1 MKRTL
6 FLLLAMLFANVLFA
20 QNVDPNAVE
29 PDFEVGYLGY
39 KCKGNNE
46 VAVNNYDRESTTLPM
61 PWNLEIPSTVTHNGT
76 TYTVTS
82 IGTGAFSG
90 CHKLQSVAIP
100 NTVTS
105 IDYNAFTTCNNL
117 QSVVIPNS
125 VTSIGDNAFM
135 GCDNLSSVTI
145 GENVTSIGS
154 SAFKACLSLTSISIP
169 NSVTTIGNNIFEA
182 CDHLETVNIG
192 TGLTAISNHA
202 FSECVLLE
210 TVTFNGSNLTSIGSW
225 AFNNCEAL
233 ENITLPNSV
242 ININDRAFRSCEL
255 LEAVVLPEGL
265 ETIGEEAFLDCIK
278 LNTITIPNSVKSIEN
293 GAFVRCLALPSID
306 IPNNSDFTI
315 LNELVFYGCAA
326 LTSVDIPNNVTHID
340 NRAFDSC
347 ANLSSVTIPEG
358 VTRIGI
364 AAFYQNN
371 LTSVT
376 IPSTV
381 TLIDSLAF
389 DGCQNLTTVL
399 SLADPAP
406 AAPYYAFPTLP
417 IDDMTLTV
425 PFNAQGYAY
434 NWGIANWKE
443 ENASPYLF
451 WKKIYHKIN
460 EGERETLSNTFEI
473 TTANRREVINDGVLL
488 IEQGGELVNE
498 TTTNVGGIIEVKTKS
513 LPANKWSFIGAP
525 FAGYKLETIVP
536 GAHDISIS
544 VFDYEQGQWSS
555 RWATILTEVGAGE
568 GLFAWSFAEEP
579 TTFTTYGDVYNYG
592 NNHNETGF
600 VPGNTTPY
608 DFDVDP
614 MYAINNEDEITV
626 TETVGANNNGN
637 WMALANP
644 YTFKLDIAKFLEDH
658 QTDVDVQGGVSYRFN
673 GTNWVTATTGE
684 INVTEGF
691 FVNFTSAGPQSATFK
706 KSQRYTAPAKASV
719 EREFVR
725 LAMLEGEIETEV
737 LFAQNDEATEEYD
750 IFDANKLFSPVEI
763 TEPYFVVNNIALA
776 KEEVNTLPYY
786 ATMNVKSYGNKE
798 VTFKA
803 NYIPE
808 GLSVSIIDGEETI
821 DLGEGVEYTTNVIAG
836 ENADRFKVLIKK
848 SLSISDAEE
857 LEVNIYNDNRHI
869 NIETMESDLQVE
881 VYNALGQKVL
891 STIDR
896 NFTLSQVSAGAYVVK
911 AFNNK
916 ASKTQKVVV
925 K

>member
-1 MKRTL
+1 M
-6 FLLLAMLFANVLFA
+6 FDGCANLV
-20 QNVDPNAVE
+20 NVN
-29 PDFEVGYLGY
+29 
-39 KCKGNNE
+39 
-46 VAVNNYDRESTTLPM
+46 
-61 PWNLEIPSTVTHNGT
+61 
-76 TYTVTS
+76 
-82 IGTGAFSG
+82 
-90 CHKLQSVAIP
+90 
-100 NTVTS
+100 
-105 IDYNAFTTCNNL
+105 FT
-117 QSVVIPNS
+117 
-125 VTSIGDNAFM
+125 
-135 GCDNLSSVTI
+135 
-145 GENVTSIGS
+145 GS
-154 SAFKACLSLTSISIP
+154 S
-169 NSVTTIGNNIFEA
+169 
-182 CDHLETVNIG
+182 
-192 TGLTAISNHA
+192 
-202 FSECVLLE
+202 
-210 TVTFNGSNLTSIGSW
+210 LTSIGSW
-225 AFNNCEAL
+225 AFSACNAL
-233 ENITLPNSV
+233 TNIDLPNSV
-242 ININDRAFRSCEL
+242 TIIHDRAFRGCEH
-255 LEAVVLPEGL
+255 LEVVSLPDGL
-265 ETIGEEAFLDCIK
+265 QTIEDEAFLDCVA
-278 LNTITIPNSVKSIEN
+278 LRTITIPNGVKSIGN

-306 IPNNSDFTI
+306 IPTNSDFTI

-364 AAFYQNN
+364 AAFYKNG

-406 AAPYYAFPTLP
+406 AAPYYAFPTSN
-417 IDDMTLTV
+417 IEDMTLTV
-425 PFNAQGYAY
+425 PFNAEGYAY

-498 TTTNVGGIIEVKTKS
+498 TTTNVGGIIEVKTDS

-525 FAGYKLETIVP
+525 FAGYKLESVKP
-536 GAHDISIS
+536 GSHDISIS
-544 VFDYEQGQWSS
+544 TFNYTTGAWSTG
-555 RWATILTEVGAGE
+555 WATILTEVGAGE
-568 GLFAWSFAEEP
+568 GLFAYPFAKEP
-579 TTFTTYGDVYNYG
+579 TIFTTYGDVFEYG
-592 NNHNETGF
+592 DVDGGFASGNEIA
-600 VPGNTTPY
+600 Y
-608 DFDVDP
+608 DFNAEP
-614 MYAINNEDEITV
+614 KYKLNNGNVTV
-626 TETVGANNNGN
+626 EKSLTNNGGN

-644 YTFKLDIAKFLEDH
+644 YTFKLDVAEFLDD
-658 QTDVDVQGGVSYRFN
+658 QQNVQGGISYRFN
-673 GTNWVTATTGE
+673 NENNTWQTATSGV

-691 FVNFTSAGPQSATFK
+691 FVNFTSAGQQSATFN
-706 KSQRYTAPAKASV
+706 KSQRYTNTAKASV

-725 LAMLEGEIETEV
+725 LAMLEGEVETEL
-737 LFAQNDEATEEYD
+737 LFAQNEQANEEYD
-750 IFDANKLFSPVEI
+750 IFDANKLFSPIEI
-763 TEPYFVVNNIALA
+763 AEPYFVTNNIALV
-776 KEEVNTLPYY
+776 KEEVAELPYY
-786 ATMNVKSYGNKE
+786 ATMNVRSYGNKE

-808 GLSVSIIDGEETI
+808 GLAVSIIDGEETI

-848 SLSISDAEE
+848 SLSISDVEE
-857 LEVNIYNDNRHI
+857 LEVNIYNNNRHI
-869 NIETMESDLQVE
+869 NIESLENDLQVE

-891 STIDR
+891 STTDR
-896 NFTLSQVSAGAYVVK
+896 NFTLNQVSAGAYVVK

>member
-6 FLLLAMLFANVLFA
+6 LLICTLLCANVLWAENEDLNAIPADFT
-20 QNVDPNAVE
+20 VDG
-29 PDFEVGYLGY
+29 VGYII
-39 KCKGNNE
+39 KSTNE
-46 VAVNNYDRESTTLPM
+46 VWVHNRVDNALST
-61 PWNLEIPSTVTHNGT
+61 NLTIPSSVTHNGT
-76 TYTVTS
+76 TYNVTS
-82 IGTGAFSG
+82 IEYRAFED
-90 CHKLQSVAIP
+90 CDVL
-100 NTVTS
+100 T
-105 IDYNAFTTCNNL
+105 
-117 QSVVIPNS
+117 SVVIPNS
-125 VTSIGDNAFM
+125 VTSIGDNAFIS
-135 GCDNLSSVTI
+135 CDNLSSVTI

-182 CDHLETVNIG
+182 CNHLETVNIG

-225 AFNNCEAL
+225 AFNNCKAL
-233 ENITLPNSV
+233 ESITLPNSV
-242 ININDRAFRSCEL
+242 ITINDRAFRSCEF

-265 ETIGEEAFLDCIK
+265 ETIGEEAFLDCIE
-278 LNTITIPNSVKSIEN
+278 LTAITIPNSVKSIEN
-293 GAFVRCLALPSID
+293 GAFIRCVALPSIT
-306 IPNNSDFTI
+306 IPNNPHFTI
-315 LNELVFYGCAA
+315 LNKEVFYGCRTI
-326 LTSVDIPNNVTHID
+326 TSVDIPNNVTHID

-347 ANLSSVTIPEG
+347 ANLNNVTIPEG

-364 AAFYQNN
+364 AAFYNNN

-389 DGCQNLTTVL
+389 DHCPLTTVL

-406 AAPYYAFPTLP
+406 AAPYYSFPGPGFFTE
-417 IDDMTLTV
+417 DDMTLTV

-443 ENASPYLF
+443 ENANQYLY

-460 EGERETLSNTFEI
+460 EGERDTLRNTFEI

-498 TTTNVGGIIEVKTKS
+498 TATNVGGIIEVKTKS
-513 LPANKWSFIGAP
+513 LPNDKWSFIGAP
-525 FAGYKLETIVP
+525 FAGYKLETVVP

-544 VFDYEQGQWSS
+544 EFDYEQGQWSS

-568 GLFAWSFAEEP
+568 GLFAWSFASEP

-592 NNHNETGF
+592 DNHNGF
-600 VPGNTTPY
+600 VSGNTNSY

-614 MYAINNEDEITV
+614 LYAINNGDEINV
-626 TETVGANNNGN
+626 EKTVGANNNGN

-644 YTFKLDIAKFLEDH
+644 YTFKLDIAKIKQQNTL
-658 QTDVDVQGGVSYRFN
+658 QGGGVYKYN
-673 GTNWVTATTGE
+673 GTSFALVETGE
-684 INVTEGF
+684 IDVTEGF
-691 FVNFTSAGPQSATFK
+691 FVNFTSAGEHTATLNK
-706 KSQRYTAPAKASV
+706 DQRYIPTPAKASA
-719 EREFVR
+719 EREYVR
-725 LAMLEGEIETEV
+725 LAMLEGEREIEL
-737 LFAQNDEATEEYD
+737 LFAQNEEANENYD
-750 IFDANKLFSPVEI
+750 IFDANKLFSPIEI
-763 TEPYFVVNNIALA
+763 AEPYFVVNNIALV
-776 KEEVNTLPYY
+776 KEEVKELPYY
-786 ATMNVKSYGNKE
+786 ATMNVRSFGSKE

-808 GLSVSIIDGEETI
+808 GLAVSIIDGEETI
-821 DLGEGVEYTTNVIAG
+821 DLSEGVEYTTNIIAG

-848 SLSISDAEE
+848 SLSIEEAEE
-857 LEVNIYNDNRHI
+857 LQVNIYNNNRYI
-869 NIETMESDLQVE
+869 NIETMENDLQVE

-891 STIDR
+891 STKDR
-896 NFTLSQVSAGAYVVK
+896 NFTLNQVSAGAYLIK

-916 ASKTQKVVV
+916 ASKTQKIVV